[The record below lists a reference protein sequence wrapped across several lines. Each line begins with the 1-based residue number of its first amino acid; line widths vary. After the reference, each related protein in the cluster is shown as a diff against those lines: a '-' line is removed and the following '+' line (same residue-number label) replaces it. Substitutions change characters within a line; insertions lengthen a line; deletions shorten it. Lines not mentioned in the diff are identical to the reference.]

1 MAQLSMRSS
10 LAASLLSATLL
21 VGSAHAQENLE
32 LELKSASTFA
42 GAFLAGG
49 AALQNYDFDAAAFY
63 YADALNYDPENVD
76 LQRELMIAL
85 INTGKF
91 DQAIP
96 LAEKLKD
103 QIEVERIARLV
114 LGIQAIR
121 DGRYTDAQPL
131 LILKQANDI
140 ERLMT
145 GIMSAWASQGSGNTD
160 AALKTVDGLAGPDW
174 FDIFKAYHGALIA
187 NAAGR
192 EDDAMKRFEEA
203 MNDATG
209 GSASPL
215 TYLRIAQVYAVKQAA
230 KGNIDGARATIERG
244 LAVAPNNPP
253 LLQLKETIE
262 DNPKTISVATPIDGV
277 GEVLLNLG
285 SAINREGAETFAT
298 IYLELARVAT
308 PNEPQI
314 LFELGDIAERLSL
327 TEKAIALYAAV
338 PEKSALF
345 RPASLQQGLALS
357 MLKRNDEAISKLQ
370 ALVKENPLDYAGYM
384 ALGGVLSIEKKYDE
398 AIEVYQQALTN
409 LDADDP
415 RFWPLHYRLGIS
427 FERTKQWPEA
437 EKTFL
442 HALELSP
449 NQADVLNYLG
459 YSWVD
464 MNIKLDEGLEMI
476 QKAVEMRP
484 RDGYITD
491 SLGWAYYRLGD
502 FEKAVEAL
510 ERATDLRSR
519 DATIN
524 DHLGDA
530 YWRVGRKLEAVYQ
543 WSQVLSM
550 DGEDIDQK
558 RVIEKI
564 NAAHQGDASKF
575 VAESIDDSLAKDAEA
590 ATDNKN
596 GASSATDGG

>member
-1 MAQLSMRSS
+1 MAHFSMRKSIV
-10 LAASLLSATLL
+10 ASFLSATLL
-21 VGSAHAQENLE
+21 ASPVFAQENLE

-49 AALQNYDFDAAAFY
+49 AALQEYDFEAAAFY

-76 LQRELMIAL
+76 LQRELMIAY

-91 DQAIP
+91 EQAIP

-103 QIEVERIARLV
+103 KVEVERIARLV
-114 LGIQAIR
+114 LGVQAIR
-121 DGRYTDAQPL
+121 EGRYDEAQPI

-140 ERLMT
+140 ERLIT
-145 GIMSAWASQGSGNTD
+145 GIMRAWALQGAGNTEI
-160 AALKTVDGLAGPDW
+160 ALKTVDELAGPDW

-192 EDDAMKRFEEA
+192 DDTMQRFEEA
-203 MNDATG
+203 MNDANG
-209 GSASPL
+209 GNASPL
-215 TYLRIAQVYAVKQAA
+215 TYLRIAEVYAAKQAA
-230 KGNIDGARATIERG
+230 NGDIEDARTTIERG
-244 LAVAPNNPP
+244 LAIAPNNPP
-253 LLQLKETIE
+253 LLRLADTI
-262 DNPKTISVATPIDGV
+262 DSNPKTLTIDSPIKGV
-277 GEVLLNLG
+277 GEILLNLA

-298 IYLELARVAT
+298 IYLEMARVAT
-308 PNEPQI
+308 PDEPQI
-314 LFELGDIAERLSL
+314 FFELGDIAERLNL
-327 TEKAIALYAAV
+327 TERAIELYASV
-338 PEKSALF
+338 PESSALF

-357 MLKRNDEAISKLQ
+357 ALDRNEEAVKTLKT
-370 ALVKENPLDYAGYM
+370 LVKENPSDYAGYM
-384 ALGGVLSIEKKYDE
+384 ALGGVLSTEKRYDE
-398 AIEVYQQALTN
+398 SIDVYKQALTQ

-427 FERTKQWPEA
+427 YERTKQWPKA
-437 EKTFL
+437 EETFL

-449 NQADVLNYLG
+449 NQPDILNYLG

-464 MNIKLDEGLEMI
+464 MNMNLDEGLEMI

-502 FEKAVEAL
+502 FEKAVESL
-510 ERATDLRSR
+510 ERATDLRPR

-530 YWRVGRKLEAVYQ
+530 YWRVGRKLEAIYQ
-543 WSQVLSM
+543 WSQVLGM
-550 DGEDIDQK
+550 EGEDIDKK
-558 RVIEKI
+558 RVIEKM
-564 NAAHQGDASKF
+564 NAANQGDASKF
-575 VAESIDDSLAKDAEA
+575 IAESIDDNMAKDSEA
-590 ATDNKN
+590 ATGNN
-596 GASSATDGG
+596 SAASSAADDG